1 MPLVKEESGVPDD
14 TLDRPCKVFDIIC
27 GTSTGGL
34 IAILLGC
41 LKLTVKQAIDEY
53 QTLFEETFG
62 NPRFKLPGRETKYST
77 EASERVVKGLIARY
91 AGDED
96 AAMLQD
102 NGQCKV

>member
-1 MPLVKEESGVPDD
+1 MPLVKEESNLPDD

-34 IAILLGC
+34 IAILQGC

-53 QTLFEETFG
+53 ENLSEEVFG
-62 NPRFKLPGRETKYST
+62 NPRFKLPGREAKYSA
-77 EASERVVKGLIARY
+77 EAFERVIKRLIVRY

-96 AAMLQD
+96 VAMLQH